1 MIKIGDPVPSQKL
14 ITDKGETI
22 SLTDYVGEFIVL
34 YFYPRDHT
42 PGCTTQ
48 ACSFR
53 DSYEKFKELNATI
66 IGVSPD
72 SIESHQSFIDQHDL
86 PFKLVVDADHQLAKD
101 FGVTKLKE
109 KQGKTYQG
117 IQRSTF
123 IIDQKGIV
131 QKVFAYVQVIGH
143 TEEVLQAINEIKGK

>member
-1 MIKIGDPVPSQKL
+1 MIKIGDSVPSQKL

-22 SLTDYVGEFIVL
+22 SLTDHLGKFVVL
-34 YFYPRDHT
+34 YFYPRDNT

-53 DSYEKFKELNATI
+53 DSYDQFKRLNATI

-72 SIESHQSFIDQHDL
+72 SIESHQSFINQHDL
-86 PFKLVVDADHQLAKD
+86 PFTLVVDADHQLAKT
-101 FGVTKLKE
+101 FGATKLKE
-109 KQGKTYQG
+109 KQGKTSQG
-117 IQRSTF
+117 IKRSTF

-131 QKVFAYVQVIGH
+131 QKVFSDVQVIGH
-143 TEEVLQAINEIKGK
+143 TNEVLQAINEIKGE